1 MIPLV
6 QQHYSD
12 YYTWSHPLGEHCIAH
27 SDGAVSCMIKWQGID
42 TEIMT
47 DDEKHAHYES
57 LITFFEQLDS
67 DYVYEQH
74 LWREWDDS
82 VAQRYLE
89 LNESVSRSKDF
100 INFIRTE
107 HAEHLSLYGMT
118 NTVCL
123 VITALPRKTFFIHAS
138 TKETIKRPILTR

>member
-27 SDGAVSCMIKWQGID
+27 SDGVVSCMISWQGID

-47 DDEKHAHYES
+47 DDEKNAHYES

-67 DYVYEQH
+67 DYV
-74 LWREWDDS
+74 
-82 VAQRYLE
+82 
-89 LNESVSRSKDF
+89 
-100 INFIRTE
+100 
-107 HAEHLSLYGMT
+107 LSL
-118 NTVCL
+118 
-123 VITALPRKTFFIHAS
+123 IH
-138 TKETIKRPILTR
+138 I